1 MVSGDADMKKIALA
15 MASVLLLA
23 GLARAGTIVYSYD
36 EQHRLAGANYSNQA
50 TVTYEYDKADNLIG
64 YTVLTDSQY
73 FKPFLLYF
81 TLLRPE
87 DGATEGKLLLRHD
100 GLRPMCWRKDYAVMN

>member
-1 MVSGDADMKKIALA
+1 MKHLAIA

-23 GLARAGTIVYSYD
+23 GWARAGTIVYSYD

-50 TVTYEYDKADNLIG
+50 TVTYDYDKADNLIG

-81 TLLRPE
+81 TLLRSHE
-87 DGATEGKLLLRHD
+87 LRRAGILLD
-100 GLRPMCWRKDYAVMN
+100 TWPRPDALLPKDYAVMN

>member
-1 MVSGDADMKKIALA
+1 MNKTTATILGV
-15 MASVLLLA
+15 VLLA
-23 GLARAGTIVYSYD
+23 GWVHAGTIVYSYD

-81 TLLRPE
+81 TLLRSHELRRAGP
-87 DGATEGKLLLRHD
+87 LLETWPQTD
-100 GLRPMCWRKDYAVMN
+100 EMRPMCWHEDYAAMN